1 MMFLERLNIE
11 VEVESVFG
19 NEIWAKET
27 TVVILGMKHFLE
39 PITLYF
45 KYFSIWIM
53 IFPVNADELYFSM
66 FLHDRALKKIII
78 INKNWRQ

>member
-39 PITLYF
+39 PITLYV
-45 KYFSIWIM
+45 KYFSI
-53 IFPVNADELYFSM
+53 
-66 FLHDRALKKIII
+66 
-78 INKNWRQ
+78 